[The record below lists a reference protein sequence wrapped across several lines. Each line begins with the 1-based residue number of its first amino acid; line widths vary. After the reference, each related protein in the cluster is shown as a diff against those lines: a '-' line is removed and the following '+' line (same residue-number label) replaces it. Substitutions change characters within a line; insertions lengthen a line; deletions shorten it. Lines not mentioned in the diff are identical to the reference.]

1 MALIKSAQVC
11 NLHITHLQSP
21 TTATRPA
28 SAGVYVYVSVFVCF
42 GWILIKLVISKLRER
57 LNFNGRRNLY
67 THIFFSRARISFHGY
82 RKICTIK
89 K

>member
-21 TTATRPA
+21 TATRPA

-42 GWILIKLVISKLRER
+42 GWILIKLVISKLREFQR
-57 LNFNGRRNLY
+57 TAKLVY
-67 THIFFSRARISFHGY
+67 TYIFFSSAY
-82 RKICTIK
+82 
-89 K
+89 

>member
-21 TTATRPA
+21 TATRPA

-42 GWILIKLVISKLRER
+42 GWILIKLVISKLREK
-57 LNFNGRRNLY
+57 LNFNGRRN
-67 THIFFSRARISFHGY
+67 T
-82 RKICTIK
+82 
-89 K
+89 